1 MSDPILEG
9 IIAAAGSRP
18 SDGRPLTRYKYRHE
32 IADHTILFFAKIGA
46 LKIPGALA
54 DIKFE
59 ESSFLRSPADPSDII
74 TFSTSLG
81 LKTLEMILESLP
93 EAKLIRNT
101 LNLEEDF
108 SGIRR
113 RTWAELQRRTSEK
126 SE

>member
-1 MSDPILEG
+1 MSDPLLEG
-9 IIAAAGSRP
+9 IIAAAGNRP
-18 SDGRPLTRYKYRHE
+18 LDGRPLTRYKYRHE
-32 IADHTILFFAKIGA
+32 IADHTILFFAKISA

-59 ESSFLRSPADPSDII
+59 ESSFLRTSTDPSDII

-93 EAKLIRNT
+93 EAKLIRDT
-101 LNLEEDF
+101 LSLEEDF

-113 RTWAELQRRTSEK
+113 RTWAELQWRTPEK
-126 SE
+126 PD